1 MKLWQRLALAFSGL
15 TTLAMLLAFSVTL
28 VVFKR
33 AQERGLDEELF
44 ERAATEAAEV
54 TLLGGRSLDIEQAPS
69 DASSNL
75 VQLVKYGALF
85 SANGALITHTVTF
98 GDRTPSLATLG
109 YFADKKLPF
118 RGFDFAFGEQVLRG
132 VLVRVHADAP
142 ELLLLAAPRDDLDS
156 DVLYLLR
163 AMAAVFGVVVLASA
177 GAGLWL
183 GVRLT
188 RGIEGIAQV
197 ARRVSEGQLG
207 ARVDAQQLGRDREIV
222 RLGGDLNQMITRT
235 QALLEAERR
244 FVSNAAHELR
254 SPLSALR
261 GELELAL
268 RHPRTIDAYRSAI
281 AEALDNTNRLVAL
294 AEELLTLA
302 RVSVVRDAA
311 PIAAEALVREAIAAS
326 ASRQAAAVTVEV
338 AAVQVVGQPGA
349 LVRLLRNL
357 IDNAAA
363 HAPLDSPVR
372 VRVEASGA
380 SARFVVEDD
389 GNGVEES
396 IRLRLFEPFARGTHE
411 REASG
416 AGLGLAIAR
425 DIARAHGGDVV
436 LESAAAP
443 TRFVAVLPMAAT
455 LSEPQMKKI

>member
-1 MKLWQRLALAFSGL
+1 MRLWQRLALAFSGL

-33 AQERGLDEELF
+33 TQERGLDEELF

-54 TLLGGRSLDIEQAPS
+54 ALLGGRSLNIEQAPS

-85 SANGALITHTVTF
+85 SASGALITHTVTF
-98 GDRTPSLATLG
+98 GDRTPSLAALG
-109 YFADKKLPF
+109 YFVDRALPF
-118 RGFDFAFGEQVLRG
+118 RGFDFAFGGQILRG
-132 VLVRVHADAP
+132 VLVRVHAESP

-163 AMAAVFGVVVLASA
+163 VMAVVFGAVVLASA

-197 ARRVSEGQLG
+197 ARRVSEGELG
-207 ARVDAQQLGRDREIV
+207 ARVDALHLGSDSEIV

-268 RHPRTIDAYRSAI
+268 RHPRSIDAYQAAI
-281 AEALDNTNRLVAL
+281 AEALEDTNRLASL

-302 RVSVVRDAA
+302 RVSLVR
-311 PIAAEALVREAIAAS
+311 AETSFETRALVDEAIAAS
-326 ASRQAAAVTVEV
+326 AARHAAAVTVDVV
-338 AAVQVVGQPGA
+338 AAKVRGQASA

-363 HAPLDSPVR
+363 HAPDGTPVR
-372 VRVEASGA
+372 IRVEAGESHV
-380 SARFVVEDD
+380 RFVVEDD
-389 GNGVEES
+389 GPGVEET
-396 IRLRLFEPFARGTHE
+396 IRQRLFEPFARGSHE

-425 DIARAHGGDVV
+425 DIARAHGGDLV
-436 LESAAAP
+436 LESAQLP
-443 TRFVAVLPMAAT
+443 TRFVATLPRIRVT
-455 LSEPQMKKI
+455 LAS